1 MKGIRLWSGLTGLA
15 GSLAAGAA
23 SAAEPTGQ
31 PEPWE
36 LYYQRAVSPIMERVT
51 DLHNLLIV
59 IITVITL
66 FVLVLLAICVF
77 KFNSKANP
85 TPSKTTHNTLLEIAW
100 TTLPVIILVVIAVP
114 SFKLIYYY
122 DRVPDAEM
130 TIKATGNQWY
140 WSYEYPDHGGFSY
153 DSNMLKED
161 ELEDGQPRLLAVD
174 NPIVIPVDTTVRVLT
189 TATDVIHAFAL
200 PSAGMKID
208 AVPGRINETWMRIT
222 EIGTY
227 YGMCSELCGQYH
239 GFMPIQVNVV
249 TKEEFQAW
257 TAQQQAELGG
267 GDGGRKLA
275 ARQAQ

>member
-1 MKGIRLWSGLTGLA
+1 MKGIRLWSGLFGLA

-23 SAAEPTGQ
+23 SAAERTGQ

-66 FVLVLLAICVF
+66 FVLALLVICVV

-153 DSNMLKED
+153 DSNMLKDD
-161 ELEDGQPRLLAVD
+161 ERKEGQPRLLAVD
-174 NPIVIPVDTTVRVLT
+174 NPIVVPVDTTVRVLT

-249 TKEEFQAW
+249 SKEEFQAW
-257 TAQQQAELGG
+257 AAQQQAELG

>member
-1 MKGIRLWSGLTGLA
+1 MKGIRLWSGLLGLA

-23 SAAEPTGQ
+23 LAAEPTGQ

-36 LYYQRAVSPIMERVT
+36 LYHQRAVSPIMERVT
-51 DLHNLLIV
+51 DLHNLLLVIV
-59 IITVITL
+59 TLITL
-66 FVLVLLAICVF
+66 FVLALLAICVI
-77 KFNSKANP
+77 KFNAKANP

-140 WSYEYPDHGGFSY
+140 WSYEYPDNGGFSF
-153 DSNMLKED
+153 DSNMLRDNERKE
-161 ELEDGQPRLLAVD
+161 GQPRLLAVD
-174 NPIVIPVDTTVRVLT
+174 NPIVVPVDTTVRVLT

-249 TKEEFQAW
+249 SKEEFQAW
-257 TAQQQAELGG
+257 AAQQQAELG

>member
-1 MKGIRLWSGLTGLA
+1 MKGIRLWSGLIGLA

-23 SAAEPTGQ
+23 LAAERTGQ

-51 DLHNLLIV
+51 DLHNLLLV

-66 FVLVLLAICVF
+66 FVLALLAICVV

-122 DRVPDAEM
+122 DRAPDAEM

-140 WSYEYPDHGGFSY
+140 WSYEYPDNGGFSF
-153 DSNMLKED
+153 DSNMLKDD
-161 ELEDGQPRLLAVD
+161 ERKADQPRLLAVD

-200 PSAGMKID
+200 PSAGVKID
-208 AVPGRINETWMRIT
+208 AVPGRINETWMRIQ
-222 EIGTY
+222 EVGTY

-249 TKEEFQAW
+249 SKEDFQAW
-257 TAQQQAELGG
+257 TQQKQAELGG
-267 GDGGRKLA
+267 RAARKLA
-275 ARQAQ
+275 ARQSQ